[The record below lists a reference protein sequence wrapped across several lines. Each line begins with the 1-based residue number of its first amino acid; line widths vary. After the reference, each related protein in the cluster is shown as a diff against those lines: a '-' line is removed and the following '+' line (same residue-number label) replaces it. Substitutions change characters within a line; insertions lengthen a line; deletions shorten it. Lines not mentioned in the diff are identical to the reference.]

1 MFVSF
6 SQQRA
11 RENREARKRMITDE
25 YKFIMGIV
33 GGFLDLEM
41 ATVEEFI
48 TDSEEVYL
56 FELFNAIASLFLLTN
71 SVLFA

>member
-6 SQQRA
+6 FQQRA

-33 GGFLDLEM
+33 AGYLDLEM
-41 ATVEEFI
+41 ATVEEFVI
-48 TDSEEVYL
+48 DSEEVYL
-56 FELFNAIASLFLLTN
+56 FGLFNTIASLLLLTN
-71 SVLFA
+71 LVLFA